1 VFRNRG
7 FESRAFPTRFVLTR
21 PQQGGRRLKTAV
33 AFIAGSVCV
42 LALSKVD
49 PARLSEWAVAATPDF
64 GALVQET
71 VALAS
76 DKSRRSTA
84 AERTRAPDAG
94 ASARATVTPI
104 TEGVASVRETQG
116 ARVAV
121 HSIPPTVEQDAGAI
135 PLPTPRP
142 DIATTAA
149 GADSELED
157 ARDAFAAAQPGA
169 DVQSATNSA
178 AEAEKK
184 QPRARPRHSK
194 KRRDVIV
201 EGGETYVHAYDYVL
215 PDGRR
220 EPVYRRARRTDRADH
235 DGFFPFSRRG
245 LAPFEHR
252 GIFSLFD

>member
-1 VFRNRG
+1 
-7 FESRAFPTRFVLTR
+7 
-21 PQQGGRRLKTAV
+21 
-33 AFIAGSVCV
+33 
-42 LALSKVD
+42 LSD
-49 PARLSEWAVAATPDF
+49 WAVAATPDF
-64 GALVQET
+64 GTLVQET
-71 VALAS
+71 AALAG

-94 ASARATVTPI
+94 ASARSTATPI
-104 TEGVASVRETQG
+104 TEGVASARESQG
-116 ARVAV
+116 ARVAA
-121 HSIPPTVEQDAGAI
+121 HSIPPTVERDVGAI

-142 DIATTAA
+142 EIATTAA
-149 GADSELED
+149 GTDSELDD

-184 QPRARPRHSK
+184 QPRARPRQTK
-194 KRRDVIV
+194 QRRDVIV

-235 DGFFPFSRRG
+235 DSFFPFSRRG
-245 LAPFEHR
+245 HAPFEHR
-252 GIFSLFD
+252 GFFSLFD